1 MDDLALLGPSEIVT
15 IIINEARKH
24 PECSRVRDVYVTRLT
39 SPAGGWD
46 YGLVFSRAFPA
57 ECYVA
62 LGPAVADLRRRIR
75 LK

>member
-1 MDDLALLGPSEIVT
+1 MDDLALLGPPEIGT
-15 IIINEARKH
+15 MILNEARKH

-39 SPAGGWD
+39 SPPGSWD
-46 YGLVFSRAFPA
+46 YGFVFSRAFPA
-57 ECYVA
+57 ECYVV